1 MRFSLK
7 SAALALALVA
17 LPCLAKPNLT
27 GDWKLNISKSEFGQM
42 PAPTSRMDKI
52 THEDPKLTLAV
63 KSSSERGDFAYEM
76 KYMTDGSESVNEMR
90 GNPIKSVAK
99 WDGDTLVIDSKAS
112 FNGNDVTMSDKWTV
126 SPDGKTLTIKRHMAS
141 SMGEGDLTY
150 VFEKQ

>member
-7 SAALALALVA
+7 YAALALALAA

-27 GDWKLNISKSEFGQM
+27 GDWKLNVSKSEFGQM
-42 PAPTSRMDKI
+42 PAPSSRTDKI

-63 KSSSERGDFAYEM
+63 KSSSERGDFEYQM

-90 GNPIKSVAK
+90 GNPVKSVAK
-99 WDGDTLVIDSKAS
+99 WDGDTLLIESKSS
-112 FNGNDVTMSDKWTV
+112 FNGNDFTMSDKWSV
-126 SPDGKTLTIKRHMAS
+126 SADGKILTVKRHMAS
-141 SMGEGDLTY
+141 SMGEGDVTY